1 MENISKK
8 SKYSLFFFLENRFAD
23 PISGM
28 AINDHYIVTG
38 TMMGKISIFSIDNL
52 KFSILTELSTE
63 NISDV
68 SFDNNQEIFNVAIG
82 DEEII
87 RYKYDNYP
95 VVQLPSIKN
104 YNNEMEHN
112 KNCENAY
119 ILLSPE
125 KMFRVQL
132 SQPEEGN
139 VNIINIKA
147 EVEIKDLPTQNSV
160 VSELDMTNYS
170 VPLDFNGEC
179 FAWVEFL
186 SGVERNI
193 CVANVSNLKN
203 KDNKNNNDD
212 EENNSERK
220 NKNVYK
226 FFLEK
231 KFGHISY
238 CKLLSGNKVFIV
250 RNLNICEIRELNQ
263 HFSLVES
270 FEHLGDEVYAV
281 DICYNFDQKI
291 ENIENHNID
300 DKFERYNNDKK
311 NNLYINVNDKI
322 NDNNNNNMKKETE
335 NNREGTFLNNQKEN
349 SLINKENNNLS
360 IITLDIDGNVNLYQN
375 KKEKTLFNL
384 YDIKGISQDQKD
396 KQFFSMG
403 YAYYIK
409 CNRNFICIS
418 NDHGCYIIKMD

>member
-281 DICYNFDQKI
+281 DICYNFGQKI
-291 ENIENHNID
+291 DNIENHNID
-300 DKFERYNNDKK
+300 DKFEKYNDKK
-311 NNLYINVNDKI
+311 NNLYINVNDKS
-322 NDNNNNNMKKETE
+322 NNNNINNLKKETE
-335 NNREGTFLNNQKEN
+335 NNKEGTFLNNQKEN

-375 KKEKTLFNL
+375 KSEKTLFNL

-418 NDHGCYIIKMD
+418 NDHGCYIIKKD

>member
-1 MENISKK
+1 MENSNKK
-8 SKYSLFFFLENRFAD
+8 NKYSLFSFLENRFAD
-23 PISGM
+23 PISGIR
-28 AINDHYIVTG
+28 INDHYIVTG
-38 TMMGKISIFSIDNL
+38 TMMGKISLFSIDNL
-52 KFSILTELSTE
+52 KNTILTELSTE

-68 SFDNNQEIFNVAIG
+68 SFDNEREIFNVAVG

-87 RYKYDNYP
+87 RYSFSSYP
-95 VVQLPSIKN
+95 VVPLSSIKN

-119 ILLSPE
+119 ILLSSD

-147 EVEIKDLPTQNSV
+147 EVEIKDLPSQKNII
-160 VSELDMTNYS
+160 SELEMTNYS
-170 VPLDFNGEC
+170 VPLDFDGER

-186 SGVERNI
+186 SGTERQI
-193 CVANVSNLKN
+193 CVADVLNLKSKSN
-203 KDNKNNNDD
+203 RND
-212 EENNSERK
+212 EEENSDNK

-226 FFLEK
+226 HPLDK

-238 CKLLSGNKVFIV
+238 CKILPGNRVFIV
-250 RNLNICEIRELNQ
+250 RSLNVCEIRELNDN
-263 HFSLVES
+263 FTLKES
-270 FEHLGDEVYAV
+270 FEHIGDEVYAV

-291 ENIENHNID
+291 EKENIENHVDD
-300 DKFERYNNDKK
+300 DKFEKYNDKK
-311 NNLYINVNDKI
+311 NNLYINVND
-322 NDNNNNNMKKETE
+322 NSNNNNVNNMKKETE
-335 NNREGTFLNNQKEN
+335 NNKEGTFLNNQKEN

-375 KKEKTLFNL
+375 KSEKTLFNL